1 MGFFKFLFSKT
12 FLKQLLFAVL
22 VLVVLGFG
30 VVFWLDSSTNH
41 DQRIAVPDLSK
52 MTLSLVEQEL
62 ENADLRYVVIDSS
75 NFNPDYPRYSVI
87 EQNPAPGKFVKED
100 RKIYLVLNPS
110 GYREITLPQLVGR
123 TQRQVEPT
131 LLALGFK
138 IGKIDLRDHISEDE
152 VLELRHDGKTLKEGD
167 ALRKTSVIDLV
178 VGNGKGRYIPEDSGS
193 MDNYD
198 GDYVPEDE
206 FMDEEATD
214 DAGI

>member
-1 MGFFKFLFSKT
+1 MEFFRFLFSKV
-12 FLKQLLFAVL
+12 FLKQLLFAL
-22 VLVVLGFG
+22 LILVVLAFG

-52 MTLSLVEQEL
+52 MTLGLVQQEL

-75 NFNPDYPRYSVI
+75 NYNPDYPKYSVI
-87 EQNPAPGKFVKED
+87 EQNPAPGKFVKEN

-110 GYREITLPQLVGR
+110 GYREIALPQLVGR

-167 ALRKTSVIDLV
+167 ALRKMSVIDLV
-178 VGNGKGRYIPEDSGS
+178 VGNGKGRYIPESDTADDA
-193 MDNYD
+193 MPEE
-198 GDYVPEDE
+198 DYFED
-206 FMDEEATD
+206 EATD